1 MSNSSV
7 DPLPEI
13 EAEFI
18 KAKRESLNIS
28 RSDLAKKLCI
38 TEAQLEQIENG
49 KKDKFYS
56 YQHKNQVAR
65 KVAAELGIHENDLFK
80 RKFSIGFTIEDKNYS
95 ILIDKNKEQDK
106 GQTLINDILSRNLNV
121 NLVVSHHSLVES
133 PQTLD
138 DLPEIKP
145 DFDKKLAVIYFL
157 SALSF
162 VTFIYLFATSG
173 NSFFS
178 KSQNGPTEVRI
189 NLSDVA
195 KRDFQGIFPL
205 IAESCPYADDKQI
218 NFHTLTVVN
227 KSSVIELSNSTPS
240 KICFVLLDYTV
251 KITEVSS
258 LPINLEANSNFLFM
272 IAEKP
277 ESLLVKVDGVDIE
290 ILNKGSYIKLL
301 NMF

>member
-28 RSDLAKKLCI
+28 RYDLAKKLCI

-65 KVAAELGIHENDLFK
+65 KVAAELGIHEKDLFK
-80 RKFSIGFTIEDKNYS
+80 RKFSIGFTIEDKYYS

-106 GQTLINDILSRNLNV
+106 GEALINDILSRNLNV
-121 NLVVSHHSLVES
+121 NLAVSHHSLVES

-138 DLPEIKP
+138 ELPAIKP
-145 DFDKKLAVIYFL
+145 DFDKKLAFFYFL
-157 SALSF
+157 SALGF
-162 VTFIYLFATSG
+162 VIFVYLFMTSG

-195 KRDFQGIFPL
+195 KKDFQTIYPL
-205 IAESCPYADDKQI
+205 IAESCPYADDKQL
-218 NFHTLTVVN
+218 NFHTLTVVS
-227 KSSVIELSNSTPS
+227 KSSVIELSNSISS
-240 KICFVLLDYTV
+240 KICFVFLDYTV
-251 KITEVSS
+251 KSS
-258 LPINLEANSNFLFM
+258 ELSSSPMNLEANSNFLFF

-277 ESLLVKVDGVDIE
+277 ETLLIKVDGVDLE
-290 ILNKGSYIKLL
+290 VSNKNSYIKLL

>member
-178 KSQNGPTEVRI
+178 KAQNGPTEVRI

-251 KITEVSS
+251 KNAEISS
-258 LPINLEANSNFLFM
+258 SPVIVEANSNFLFM

>member
-1 MSNSSV
+1 MSNPS
-7 DPLPEI
+7 DDILPEI

-18 KAKRESLNIS
+18 KARRESLNIS

-65 KVAAELGIHENDLFK
+65 KVAAELGIQEKDLFK
-80 RKFSIGFTIEDKNYS
+80 RKFSIGFTIKDKNYS

-106 GQTLINDILSRNLNV
+106 GEALINDILSRNLNV
-121 NLVVSHHSLVES
+121 NLAVSHHSLVES

-138 DLPEIKP
+138 ELPAIKP
-145 DFDKKLAVIYFL
+145 DFDKKLAFIYFL
-157 SALSF
+157 SALGF
-162 VTFIYLFATSG
+162 VTFIYFFINSG

-178 KSQNGPTEVRI
+178 KSQEGPTEVRI

-195 KRDFQGIFPL
+195 KKDFQSIYPL
-205 IAESCPYADDKQI
+205 IAESCPYADEKQL
-218 NFHTLTVVN
+218 NFHTLTIVN
-227 KSSVIELSNSTPS
+227 KASVIELSNSISS

-251 KITEVSS
+251 NSAEVSS
-258 LPINLEANSNFLFM
+258 SPTILEANSNFLFF

-277 ESLLVKVDGVDIE
+277 ESLLVKVDGVDLE
-290 ILNKGSYIKLL
+290 ISNKSSYIKLL

>member
-28 RSDLAKKLCI
+28 RYDLAKKLCI

-65 KVAAELGIHENDLFK
+65 KVAAELGIHEKDLFK

-106 GQTLINDILSRNLNV
+106 GEALINDILSRNLNV
-121 NLVVSHHSLVES
+121 NLAVSHHSLVES

-138 DLPEIKP
+138 ELPAIKP
-145 DFDKKLAVIYFL
+145 DFDKKLAFFYFL
-157 SALSF
+157 SALGF
-162 VTFIYLFATSG
+162 VIFVYLFMTSG

-195 KRDFQGIFPL
+195 KKDFQTIYPL
-205 IAESCPYADDKQI
+205 IAESCPYADDKQL
-218 NFHTLTVVN
+218 NFHTLTVVS
-227 KSSVIELSNSTPS
+227 KSSVIELSNSISS
-240 KICFVLLDYTV
+240 KICFVFLDYTV
-251 KITEVSS
+251 KSS
-258 LPINLEANSNFLFM
+258 ELSSSPMNLEANSNFLFF

-277 ESLLVKVDGVDIE
+277 ETLLIKVDGVDLE
-290 ILNKGSYIKLL
+290 VSNKNSYIKLL

>member
-38 TEAQLEQIENG
+38 TEAQLEEIENG

-106 GQTLINDILSRNLNV
+106 GQVLINDILSRNLNV
-121 NLVVSHHSLVES
+121 SLVVSHHSLVET
-133 PQTLD
+133 PQTLEE
-138 DLPEIKP
+138 LPEIKP
-145 DFDKKLAVIYFL
+145 DFDKKLALIYFL

-162 VTFIYLFATSG
+162 VTFIYFFAISG

-178 KSQNGPTEVRI
+178 KSQDGPTEVKI

-195 KRDFQGIFPL
+195 KKDFQSIYPL
-205 IAESCPYADDKQI
+205 IAESCPYADGKQI

-227 KSSVIELSNSTPS
+227 KSSVIELSNGISS
-240 KICFVLLDYTV
+240 KICYVLLDYTV
-251 KITEVSS
+251 KIAEVSS
-258 LPINLEANSNFLFM
+258 LPIILEANSNFLFF

-290 ILNKGSYIKLL
+290 ILNKNSYIKLL

>member
-38 TEAQLEQIENG
+38 TEAQLEEIENG

-56 YQHKNQVAR
+56 YQHKNQVAK

-106 GQTLINDILSRNLNV
+106 GQVLINDILSRNLNV
-121 NLVVSHHSLVES
+121 SLVVSHHSLVET
-133 PQTLD
+133 PQTLEE
-138 DLPEIKP
+138 LPEIKP
-145 DFDKKLAVIYFL
+145 DFDKKLALIYFL

-162 VTFIYLFATSG
+162 VTFIYFFAISG

-178 KSQNGPTEVRI
+178 KSQDGPTEVKI

-195 KRDFQGIFPL
+195 KKDFQSIYPL
-205 IAESCPYADDKQI
+205 IAESCPYADGKQI

-227 KSSVIELSNSTPS
+227 KSSVIELSNGISS
-240 KICFVLLDYTV
+240 KICYVLLDYTV
-251 KITEVSS
+251 KIAEVSS
-258 LPINLEANSNFLFM
+258 LPIILEANSNFLFF

-290 ILNKGSYIKLL
+290 ILNKNSYIKLL

>member
-251 KITEVSS
+251 KNAEISS
-258 LPINLEANSNFLFM
+258 SPVIVEANSNFLFM

-277 ESLLVKVDGVDIE
+277 ESLLVKIDGVDVDIP
-290 ILNKGSYIKLL
+290 NKNSYIKLL

>member
-38 TEAQLEQIENG
+38 TEAQLEEIENG

-106 GQTLINDILSRNLNV
+106 GQVLINDILSRNLNV
-121 NLVVSHHSLVES
+121 SLVVSHHSLVET
-133 PQTLD
+133 PQTLE

-145 DFDKKLAVIYFL
+145 DFDKKLALIYFL

-227 KSSVIELSNSTPS
+227 KSSVIELSNSISS

-251 KITEVSS
+251 KNVEVSS
-258 LPINLEANSNFLFM
+258 LPMNLEANSNFLFF

-290 ILNKGSYIKLL
+290 ISNKGSYIKLL

>member
-28 RSDLAKKLCI
+28 RSALAKKLCI

-65 KVAAELGIHENDLFK
+65 KVAAELGIHEKDLFK

-106 GQTLINDILSRNLNV
+106 GEALINDILSRNLNV
-121 NLVVSHHSLVES
+121 NLEVSHHSLVET

-145 DFDKKLAVIYFL
+145 DFDKKLAFIYSLF
-157 SALSF
+157 AIGFATF
-162 VTFIYLFATSG
+162 VYLFATSG

-178 KSQNGPTEVRI
+178 KSQEGPTEVRI

-195 KRDFQGIFPL
+195 KNDFQRIYPL
-205 IAESCPYADDKQI
+205 IAESCPYADDKQL
-218 NFHTLTVVN
+218 NFHTLTVVS
-227 KSSVIELSNSTPS
+227 KSTVIELSNSISS
-240 KICFVLLDYTV
+240 KICFVFLDYTA
-251 KITEVSS
+251 KSSEVSS
-258 LPINLEANSNFLFM
+258 LPIKLEANSNFLFF

-277 ESLLVKVDGVDIE
+277 ETLLIKIDDVDLE
-290 ILNKGSYIKLL
+290 ISNKNSYIKLL

>member
-13 EAEFI
+13 EAEYI

-28 RSDLAKKLCI
+28 LADLAKKLCI
-38 TEAQLEQIENG
+38 TEGQLEQIENG

-65 KVAAELGIHENDLFK
+65 KVAAELGIHERDLFK

-145 DFDKKLAVIYFL
+145 DFDKKLALIYFFSTL
-157 SALSF
+157 CFA
-162 VTFIYLFATSG
+162 TFIYFFATSG
-173 NSFFS
+173 SSFFS

-195 KRDFQGIFPL
+195 KKDFQSIYPL

-218 NFHTLTVVN
+218 NFHTLTVLN
-227 KSSVIELSNSTPS
+227 KSSVIELSNSISS

-251 KITEVSS
+251 KIAEVSS
-258 LPINLEANSNFLFM
+258 LPMNLEANSNFLFF

-277 ESLLVKVDGVDIE
+277 ESLLVKIDGVDVE
-290 ILNKGSYIKLL
+290 ILNKNSYIKLL

>member
-178 KSQNGPTEVRI
+178 KSQNGPKEVRI

-258 LPINLEANSNFLFM
+258 LPINLEANSNFLFF

-277 ESLLVKVDGVDIE
+277 ESLLVKVDGVDVE

>member
-251 KITEVSS
+251 KIAEVSS
-258 LPINLEANSNFLFM
+258 LPINLEANSNFLFF

>member
-251 KITEVSS
+251 KNAEISS
-258 LPINLEANSNFLFM
+258 SPVIVEANSNFLFM

>member
-80 RKFSIGFTIEDKNYS
+80 RKFSIGFTIGDKNYS

-251 KITEVSS
+251 KIAEVSS
-258 LPINLEANSNFLFM
+258 LPINLEANSNFLFF

>member
-251 KITEVSS
+251 KIAEVSS